1 MIVVDSIMTLQYK
14 QDMFDLFNKIEDH
27 IIEKNIRAL
36 MLHTGRTAYKGK
48 YRIPTYGE
56 FFLRLRRFIGD
67 KVTTDD
73 KDWLEYTEKL

>member
-1 MIVVDSIMTLQYK
+1 
-14 QDMFDLFNKIEDH
+14 
-27 IIEKNIRAL
+27 

-67 KVTTDD
+67 KVATDD